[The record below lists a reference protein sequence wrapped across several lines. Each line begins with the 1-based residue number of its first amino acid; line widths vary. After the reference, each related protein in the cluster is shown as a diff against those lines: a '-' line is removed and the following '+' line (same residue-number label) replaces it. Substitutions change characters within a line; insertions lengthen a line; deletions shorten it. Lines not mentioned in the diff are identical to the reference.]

1 MTNLPIPAGQVEV
14 TQADCEAISRIATE
28 ICDNGSCRCRTG
40 AQEQAIASR
49 IWQWCRHRLLAS
61 TTGEERAASLDHAD
75 TLETIQNADD
85 GWQAKGYSSAL
96 AEVRDMANVGRALME
111 ALPEG
116 YSYMDCPS
124 EIVSDLQSEI
134 ADLTTPSTPP
144 VPEVAAIPVGMKLV
158 PVEPTEAM
166 IAAAKRI
173 VGDDG
178 YVIGPWKAMLAA
190 APPTPDTRS
199 ADVPVEDDT
208 AASWLYEAC
217 FPRAGGW
224 SRCSPE
230 NKDTWRRRAADVVRL
245 SQPPQTA
252 DTDAMREAW
261 EAGRD
266 AAVKDIA
273 DMARLS
279 AHLVHPV
286 FVPAI
291 EGVVSTIKP
300 PAALS
305 PTHTVSDM
313 GVDANEAHRL
323 ACVLRIAQAYSDEHG
338 EDMIR
343 AANMLD
349 RLVYVPSL
357 TADKPEDTQRL
368 REALEPFARQRPH
381 KNECGSAGILVPATV
396 ADVRL
401 ARSLLNKGNDDGK

>member
-178 YVIGPWKAMLAA
+178 YVIGPWKAMIAA
-190 APPTPDTRS
+190 APSTPDTRS
-199 ADVPVEDDT
+199 ADVPVGMKP
-208 AASWLYEAC
+208 C
-217 FPRAGGW
+217 PFCGG
-224 SRCSPE
+224 E
-230 NKDTWRRRAADVVRL
+230 GDIE
-245 SQPPQTA
+245 SQPSYSQAANTYDRYRGWCDHCGFGLDWHSYEVDAITA
-252 DTDAMREAW
+252 WNTRA
-261 EAGRD
+261 
-266 AAVKDIA
+266 
-273 DMARLS
+273 S
-279 AHLVHPV
+279 
-286 FVPAI
+286 
-291 EGVVSTIKP
+291 
-300 PAALS
+300 LS

-313 GVDANEAHRL
+313 GVDDIAALMFEAVVGRSGRRWRECEPAL
-323 ACVLRIAQAYSDEHG
+323 Q
-338 EDMIR
+338 
-343 AANMLD
+343 D
-349 RLVYVPSL
+349 RYRESARKFLVFL
-357 TADKPEDTQRL
+357 TADKPEDTQEL
-368 REALEPFARQRPH
+368 REAAAWRFVFNTAQQDT
-381 KNECGSAGILVPATV
+381 GSKEDLRIALRLI
-396 ADVRL
+396 ADC